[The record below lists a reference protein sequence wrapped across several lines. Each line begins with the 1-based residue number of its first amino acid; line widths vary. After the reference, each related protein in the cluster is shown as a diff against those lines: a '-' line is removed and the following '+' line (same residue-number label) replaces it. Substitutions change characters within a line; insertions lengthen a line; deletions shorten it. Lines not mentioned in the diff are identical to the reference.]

1 MGQTIALIDYGS
13 GNMHSAAK
21 ALERVSG
28 PSARVQLTRDP
39 RRVAEADALVLP
51 GVGAFGDCRAGLLA
65 IEGLFEAIETAVQR
79 RSVPFLG
86 ICVGMQLM
94 AEQGLEHG
102 RHEGFAWVKGSVTQ
116 ITPQAPP
123 LPQAEQGEQENQE
136 EQENQGE
143 QEGDRA
149 QARLKVPHMGWNRL
163 TVQRDHPVLAGLA
176 EGAFAYF
183 VHSYALSDGIPEQ
196 CLATTAYGGELV
208 AVAGQANY
216 IGTQFHPEKS
226 QATGLRL
233 LENFLRWRPE

>member
-1 MGQTIALIDYGS
+1 
-13 GNMHSAAK
+13 MHSAAK

-116 ITPQAPP
+116 ITPQRRRCRKQSKEAR
-123 LPQAEQGEQENQE
+123 NQE
-136 EQENQGE
+136 EKKQGE
-143 QEGDRA
+143 QEGDQA
-149 QARLKVPHMGWNRL
+149 HARLKVPHMGWNRL
-163 TVQRDHPVLAGLA
+163 TELRDHPVLAGLA

-183 VHSYALSDGIPEQ
+183 VHSYALSDGVPEQ

-208 AVAGQANY
+208 AVTGQANY

>member
-123 LPQAEQGEQENQE
+123 LPQAEQGKQE
-136 EQENQGE
+136 E

-183 VHSYALSDGIPEQ
+183 VHSYALSDGVPEQ

>member
-102 RHEGFAWVKGSVTQ
+102 SIETCSGIWKCLRGHVLW
-116 ITPQAPP
+116 PQ
-123 LPQAEQGEQENQE
+123 
-136 EQENQGE
+136 
-143 QEGDRA
+143 
-149 QARLKVPHMGWNRL
+149 
-163 TVQRDHPVLAGLA
+163 
-176 EGAFAYF
+176 
-183 VHSYALSDGIPEQ
+183 
-196 CLATTAYGGELV
+196 
-208 AVAGQANY
+208 
-216 IGTQFHPEKS
+216 
-226 QATGLRL
+226 TGLSAK
-233 LENFLRWRPE
+233 

>member
-123 LPQAEQGEQENQE
+123 LPQAEQGK
-136 EQENQGE
+136 QGE

-183 VHSYALSDGIPEQ
+183 VHSYALSDGVPEQ

>member
-39 RRVAEADALVLP
+39 QRVAEADALVLP

-116 ITPQAPP
+116 ITPQTPP
-123 LPQAEQGEQENQE
+123 LPQAEQGK
-136 EQENQGE
+136 QGE

-183 VHSYALSDGIPEQ
+183 VHSYALSDGVPEQ
-196 CLATTAYGGELV
+196 CLATTVYGGELV
-208 AVAGQANY
+208 AVTGQANY

>member
-39 RRVAEADALVLP
+39 RQVAEADALVLP

-79 RSVPFLG
+79 RSIPFLG

-123 LPQAEQGEQENQE
+123 LPQAEQGK
-136 EQENQGE
+136 QGE

-163 TVQRDHPVLAGLA
+163 TVQRDHPVFAGLA

-183 VHSYALSDGIPEQ
+183 VHSYALSDGVPEQ